1 MSALTRLT
9 MSSPSALCRLGQLLA
24 NRQIIFQQQLPI
36 LSMASSIMVPTQ
48 RTIATSA
55 VRRDIDS
62 AAKYIGAGA
71 ATVGVAGAGAGIG
84 TVFGSLVVAYARN
97 PSLKQQLFSYA
108 ILGFALSEAMG
119 LFCLMMAFMYVS
131 SMFIVSKKLHGL
143 RSISFRSITT
153 DILRIGSVTR
163 PVIPRTDNDQSL
175 IPILYYEKNLFPPSF
190 IRHLEWLMKK
200 DKLGQDA
207 LFVGPPGP
215 TRRRLILAYLE
226 LTRKP
231 YQYIQLTRD
240 TTDSDIKQRREIQNK
255 TALFI
260 NQAAVNAAIHGHTL
274 VLDGLEKTER
284 NVLPILNNLLE
295 NREMNLDNGQFLV
308 STQRFDELLKYYS
321 QEQLEKLN
329 FIRVHE
335 DFRVIALTLPPLTEY
350 KGNSL
355 DPPLRSRFQ
364 LRDIGNEPLTFSEHV
379 KLLKTLHPNVENQ
392 FIEHLLSFASLVNS
406 TDLETLKLIHFPYDR
421 LDLAVRL
428 VELIPNISLADCLHR
443 IYPYDILYKNSKESK
458 QGIQGMFKKLAL
470 KQSNENSSKKIIHI
484 DRQET
489 QATVSYEMNGK
500 QYKISVPAHDSSSTM
515 IPPTFIKT
523 SYHDQLLSDLMLSHS
538 IGDICLVGPKGCGK
552 SLIVD
557 HFASLL
563 NYPIEYFV
571 LYKDLSA
578 RELLQQR
585 ITNENGD
592 TLWQNTPLVEAAIH
606 GRLLVLDGIHRLNN
620 DTLISLQRLI
630 QDRELFLPDGTRLL
644 RHDRYDL
651 LENPSKNLHR
661 IHPSFRIIA
670 LAEPPTSNTS
680 ASNESSTSKSS
691 SEQNWLNAETLNLF
705 LYHQMRSLNLNEERQ
720 IVYSLL
726 STTSPNQSIPAIE
739 HLLQFV
745 HDLRNSSETQ
755 LKTVAQSLSTR
766 NVLRIAKHLQNQTSN
781 YQIHLREQL
790 IRQTSAPFLPRL
802 VQDTFYEAL
811 TKSGLEENQQIN
823 ASEIN
828 WKQSINNNQQL
839 NASFEHAAKVPFTV
853 FYENPIHSEIIQQ
866 MHESFSLGEHLLLIG
881 PQGVAKNR
889 IVDHYLQTLK
899 LPREY
904 IQLHRDTTVQS
915 LTIQANIIDGRI
927 VYEDSPLIKA
937 IKEGSVAVIDEAD
950 KAPTNVTGILKS
962 LIESGSMF
970 LNDGRRVYPKETG
983 HISTIPS
990 NLIIRTHPNFRM
1002 IVLANRPG
1010 FPFLGNDF
1018 FLSLG
1023 DHFSTFPILNPPR
1036 ESEIILL
1043 QNFAPNLERQK
1054 IEQLV
1059 DVFTELRQLSI
1070 DGIISYPY
1078 SLRELVSIVKH
1089 LHMYPNESLADVV
1102 KNVFDLDNY
1111 NTDVIDRIRGILH
1124 RQGIP
1129 FHIEKRTVNLATS
1142 HPLKLVANRETWS
1155 MKMFNEKDIEP
1166 SSSSSSIIFN
1176 EKSTTQPIKIINSIH
1191 RNDSRTQNFSELIYK
1206 YRLPLDETTY
1216 VHDLNVLKS
1225 NKNVLVLTGNP
1236 LSLWMFKLGE
1246 NQAKKIDLNSVF
1258 INVTNRFTTPN
1269 YQLCVIPENEKQV
1282 VVGDLTSQTW
1292 TLVNLDDGRSSLIQS
1307 SITSSSPLTQT
1318 ISRKFNE
1325 MLSQRTTSISRSLYN
1340 PTNGQLL
1347 QYIFNQ
1353 NFIHIMDFTKNTSQQ
1368 IKLPVSIRH
1377 VFPFGDQ
1384 WILTDHVQQS
1394 SSSYLLNTKTDHKP
1408 TLSLIDYHVDTIGL
1422 ATSGG
1427 HISNNSLWFSSL
1439 HDYLAKIVKN
1449 NDSSLT
1455 VERFKR
1461 SNSISMT
1468 DAPPQEVYEKRR
1480 LQTFINKQHSL
1491 IASFYGKNDIDKKF
1505 IMKNDIP
1512 DSAILSYIELLDLNR
1527 HLITYIPIQRSQD
1540 PNSRSSISQH
1550 EWHMLTKSSSGVLA
1564 AQFDDGSLI
1573 TIDSRA
1579 NIHHWEIVP
1588 TNLQISLDN
1597 WSKQTGRSGEHSLDI
1612 EYLKNGKT
1620 DLSGPKHGKVDPK
1633 NEPHVGGNQWAGGS
1647 GGRDT
1652 AGLGG
1657 IGGPYRLDS
1666 GHQVYQ
1672 VPDEVKAAVPEHIR
1686 KAARELGQKVFKER
1700 LKEIEMSEYEHEVY
1714 EKYLNKISSEIK
1726 MLRSIIESLEAK
1738 SHDRQWVRH
1747 RTTGDWDERKLIE
1760 GIIGEKSIYKYR
1772 ADVPP
1777 EPGSPQTKAKRLR
1790 LVVDLSASMYRFNGV
1805 DNRLERQCEC
1815 VLMFLESLAGFEH
1828 KFTYDI
1834 VGHSGDETSIELVR
1848 KHQAPKNNKERL
1860 KLLKLMYT
1868 HTMFCSSGD
1877 NTFSALKKAIEDLQA
1892 EPDDTVDERFV
1903 IVISDANFDRYGLSP
1918 KIFGKMLQ
1926 SNENVQ
1932 CFAMFIGSL
1941 GQQAIHLQQNLPSG
1955 KGFVCLETSQIPKVL
1970 KTIFTSDV
1978 LH

>member
-1 MSALTRLT
+1 
-9 MSSPSALCRLGQLLA
+9 
-24 NRQIIFQQQLPI
+24 
-36 LSMASSIMVPTQ
+36 
-48 RTIATSA
+48 
-55 VRRDIDS
+55 
-62 AAKYIGAGA
+62 
-71 ATVGVAGAGAGIG
+71 
-84 TVFGSLVVAYARN
+84 
-97 PSLKQQLFSYA
+97 
-108 ILGFALSEAMG
+108 
-119 LFCLMMAFMYVS
+119 
-131 SMFIVSKKLHGL
+131 MFVVSKKLAYLPPKFL
-143 RSISFRSITT
+143 RSIST

-163 PVIPRTDNDQSL
+163 AVTPRIDNNQSL
-175 IPILYYEKNLFPPSF
+175 IPIFYYEKNLFPPSF
-190 IRHLEWLMKK
+190 VRHLEWLMKK

-215 TRRRLILAYLE
+215 TRRHLILAYLE

-231 YQYIQLTRD
+231 YQYLQLTRD

-260 NQAAVNAAIHGHTL
+260 NQAAVNAAIYGHTL

-308 STQRFDELLKYYS
+308 STQRFDELLKLYTK
-321 QEQLEKLN
+321 EQLDKLN

-335 DFRVIALTLPPLTEY
+335 DFRVIALTLPPLSDY

-364 LRDIGNEPLTFSEHV
+364 LRDIGNEPLTFTEYTN
-379 KLLKTLHPNVENQ
+379 LLKTLHPNIDNQ
-392 FIEHLLSFASLVNS
+392 FLEQLLSLASLINS
-406 TDLETLKLIHFPYDR
+406 TDLETLKLIHFPFDR
-421 LDLAVRL
+421 LDQSVRL
-428 VELIPNISLADCLHR
+428 AELIPNITLADCLHR
-443 IYPYDILYKNSKESK
+443 IYPYEILYKNSKES
-458 QGIQGMFKKLAL
+458 IQAIQHMFKKLTI
-470 KQSNENSSKKIIHI
+470 KQQIENSSKKIIHI
-484 DRQET
+484 NRNEA
-489 QATVSYEMNGK
+489 QAIVDYEMNKK
-500 QYKISVPAHDSSSTM
+500 QYQITVSAHNTSSPI

-523 SYHDQLLSDLMLSHS
+523 PYHDQLLSDLMLSHA
-538 IGDICLVGPKGCGK
+538 IGDICLIGPKGCGK
-552 SLIVD
+552 SLIID
-557 HFASLL
+557 QFASLL

-592 TLWQNTPLVEAAIH
+592 TLWQNTPLIEAAIH

-620 DTLISLQRLI
+620 DTLVSLQRII

-644 RHDRYDL
+644 RHDRYDNL
-651 LENPSKNLHR
+651 KNPNKNIRR

-670 LAEPPTSNTS
+670 LAEPPSNTNPG
-680 ASNESSTSKSS
+680 SNESSTAKSS

-705 LYHQMRSLNLNEERQ
+705 LYHQMRSLNLAEERQ
-720 IVYSLL
+720 IIYSLL
-726 STTSPNQSIPAIE
+726 SCSNQSIPAID

-745 HDLRNSSETQ
+745 HELRNSPETQ
-755 LKTVAQSLSTR
+755 LKTVARSLSTR
-766 NVLRIAKHLQNQTSN
+766 NVLRIAKHLKDNSSN
-781 YQIHLREQL
+781 YHTQLRDQL

-802 VQDTFYEAL
+802 VQDAFYEAL
-811 TKSGLEENQQIN
+811 NKSGLEKNQETI
-823 ASEIN
+823 SSTIN
-828 WKQSINNNQQL
+828 WKQSTTDNKQL
-839 NASFEHAAKVPFTV
+839 KPSFEHAAKVPFTI

-866 MHESFSLGEHLLLIG
+866 MHESFLLGEHLLLIG

-937 IKEGSVAVIDEAD
+937 IKEGSIAVIDEAD

-970 LNDGRRVYPKETG
+970 LSDGRRVYPKDTG
-983 HISTIPS
+983 DISTIPS
-990 NLIIRTHPNFRM
+990 NMIIRTHPNFRM

-1043 QNFAPNLERQK
+1043 QNFAPNLQREK
-1054 IEQLV
+1054 LEQLV

-1089 LHMYPNESLADVV
+1089 LNMFPNESLADVV
-1102 KNVFDLDNY
+1102 RNVFDLDNY
-1111 NTDVIDRIRGILH
+1111 NTDVIDRIRSILH
-1124 RQGIP
+1124 RHGIP
-1129 FHIEKRTVNLATS
+1129 FDIQKRTVNLTNS
-1142 HPLKLVANRETWS
+1142 HPLKLFSNQETWP
-1155 MKMFNEKDIEP
+1155 MEILENENLEY
-1166 SSSSSSIIFN
+1166 SSSPIIFN
-1176 EKSTTQPIKIINSIH
+1176 EKSNKQPIKTIESIQ
-1191 RNDSRTQNFSELIYK
+1191 RSDSRTQNFSELMFR

-1216 VHDLNVLKS
+1216 VHDLNVLKE
-1225 NKNVLVLTGNP
+1225 NKTVLVLTGNP
-1236 LSLWMFKLGE
+1236 ISLWTFKLGK
-1246 NQAKKIDLNSVF
+1246 NQAKKIDLNSIF
-1258 INVTNRFTTPN
+1258 TNNTNRFTTPN
-1269 YQLCVIPENEKQV
+1269 YQLCVIPGNDKQV
-1282 VVGDLTSQTW
+1282 VVGDLPNQIW
-1292 TLVNLDDGRSSLIQS
+1292 TLVDIDNGQSSVIQS
-1307 SITSSSPLTQT
+1307 NNSSLTQT
-1318 ISRKFNE
+1318 ITRKFNE
-1325 MLSQRTTSISRSLYN
+1325 MLAQRTASTSRSVYN
-1340 PTNGQLL
+1340 STNGQLL
-1347 QYIFNQ
+1347 QYIHNHNSICIL
-1353 NFIHIMDFTKNTSQQ
+1353 NFMKNIIQQ
-1368 IKLPVSIRH
+1368 IKLPFPVRH
-1377 VFPFGDQ
+1377 AIPFGDQ
-1384 WILTDHVQQS
+1384 WLLTDHGQKS
-1394 SSSYLLNTKTDHKP
+1394 SSSYLLNTNHEEKP
-1408 TLSLIDYHVDTIGL
+1408 ILSMVQYNLDTIGL
-1422 ATSGG
+1422 ANSGG
-1427 HISNNSLWFSSL
+1427 DFNKNSLWFSSSN
-1439 HDYLAKIVKN
+1439 DYLGKINTNENKN
-1449 NDSSLT
+1449 NLIA
-1455 VERFKR
+1455 ERYKR
-1461 SNSISMT
+1461 SKVLSSN
-1468 DAPPQEVYEKRR
+1468 DASPQEVFEKRR
-1480 LQTFINKQHSL
+1480 LQTFINKQQSL
-1491 IASFYGKNDIDKKF
+1491 ITSFFNKNEIDKKY
-1505 IMKNDIP
+1505 ITKTDIP
-1512 DSAILSYIELLDLNR
+1512 ESSILSYIELIDLKR
-1527 HLITYIPIQRSQD
+1527 HLVTYVPIQRLQEQ
-1540 PNSRSSISQH
+1540 NSRSSTSQH
-1550 EWHMLTKSSSGVLA
+1550 EWHMQTKSSSGVIA
-1564 AQFDDGSLI
+1564 AQCDDDSLI

-1579 NIHHWEIVP
+1579 NIYHWEITP
-1588 TNLQISLDN
+1588 SNLQISLDT
-1597 WSKQTGRSGEHSLDI
+1597 WSKQTGRVGEHSLDI
-1612 EYLKNGKT
+1612 EYLKDGKT
-1620 DLSGPKHGKVDPK
+1620 DLNGPKHGKVDPE
-1633 NEPHVGGNQWAGGS
+1633 NQPHVGGNQWAGGS

-1672 VPDEVKAAVPEHIR
+1672 VPDDVKAAVPEHIR
-1686 KAARELGQKVFKER
+1686 KAAKELGQKVFKER

-1714 EKYLNKISSEIK
+1714 EKYINKISSEIK

-1828 KFTYDI
+1828 KFVYDI
-1834 VGHSGDETSIELVR
+1834 VGHSGDEHSIELIR
-1848 KHQAPKNNKERL
+1848 KNQPPKNNKERL

-1877 NTFSALKKAIEDLQA
+1877 NTFSALKTAIDALQA

-1918 KIFGKMLQ
+1918 KVFGKMLQ

-1941 GQQAIHLQQNLPSG
+1941 GQQASLLQQNLPSG
-1955 KGFVCLETSQIPKVL
+1955 KGFVCLETNQIPKVL

>member
-1 MSALTRLT
+1 MFVVSRK
-9 MSSPSALCRLGQLLA
+9 
-24 NRQIIFQQQLPI
+24 LPCFR
-36 LSMASSIMVPTQ
+36 PTFI
-48 RTIATSA
+48 RT
-55 VRRDIDS
+55 V
-62 AAKYIGAGA
+62 
-71 ATVGVAGAGAGIG
+71 
-84 TVFGSLVVAYARN
+84 
-97 PSLKQQLFSYA
+97 
-108 ILGFALSEAMG
+108 
-119 LFCLMMAFMYVS
+119 
-131 SMFIVSKKLHGL
+131 
-143 RSISFRSITT
+143 TT

-163 PVIPRTDNDQSL
+163 SVTPPIDNNQSL
-175 IPILYYEKNLFPPSF
+175 IPIFYYEKNLFPPSF

-215 TRRRLILAYLE
+215 TRRQLILAYLE

-231 YQYIQLTRD
+231 YQYLQLTRD

-308 STQRFDELLKYYS
+308 STQRFDELLKSYTK
-321 QEQLEKLN
+321 EQLDQLN

-335 DFRVIALTLPPLTEY
+335 DFRVIALTLPPLPDY
-350 KGNSL
+350 KGHSL

-364 LRDIGNEPLTFSEHV
+364 LRDIGNVPLTFTEHTN
-379 KLLKTLHPNVENQ
+379 LLRTLHPNVDGL
-392 FIEHLLSFASLVNS
+392 FIENLLSLASLINS
-406 TDLETLKLIHFPYDR
+406 TDLETLKLVHFPFDR
-421 LDLAVRL
+421 LNLSVRL
-428 VELIPNISLADCLHR
+428 AELIPNMNLADCLHR
-443 IYPYDILYKNSKESK
+443 IYPYEILYKNSKESK
-458 QGIQGMFKKLAL
+458 QTIQHMFNKLAIQQQVE
-470 KQSNENSSKKIIHI
+470 KSSKKILKII
-484 DRQET
+484 RQET
-489 QATVSYEMNGK
+489 KAIVDYEMNGK
-500 QYKISVPAHDSSSTM
+500 KYKITVPAHDTSLPITS
-515 IPPTFIKT
+515 PTFIST
-523 SYHDQLLSDLMLSHS
+523 SYHDQLLSDLMLSHA

-552 SLIVD
+552 SLIID

-592 TLWQNTPLVEAAIH
+592 TVWQNTPLVQAAIH

-620 DTLISLQRLI
+620 DTLVSLQRLI

-644 RHDRYDL
+644 RHDRYDN
-651 LENPSKNLHR
+651 LENPSKNLRR

-670 LAEPPTSNTS
+670 LAEPPLGNNIGSS
-680 ASNESSTSKSS
+680 ESSSIKSS

-705 LYHQMRSLNLNEERQ
+705 LYHQMRSLNLTEERQ
-720 IVYSLL
+720 IVYSYL
-726 STTSPNQSIPAIE
+726 SSSNKSIPAIE

-745 HDLRNSSETQ
+745 HELRNSSETQ

-766 NVLRIAKHLQNQTSN
+766 NVLRIAKHLKESTSN
-781 YQIHLREQL
+781 YHSQLRDQL

-802 VQDTFYEAL
+802 VQDAFYEAL
-811 TKSGLEENQQIN
+811 NKSGLEVNEQTIT
-823 ASEIN
+823 STIN
-828 WKQSINNNQQL
+828 WKESSMNDNNNSL
-839 NASFEHAAKVPFTV
+839 KSSFEHAAKVPFTV

-866 MHESFSLGEHLLLIG
+866 MHESFLLGEHLLLIG

-915 LTIQANIIDGRI
+915 LTIQASIINGRI

-970 LNDGRRVYPKETG
+970 LSDGRHVYPKETG
-983 HISTIPS
+983 NISTIPS
-990 NLIIRTHPNFRM
+990 HMIIRTHPNFRM

-1043 QNFAPNLERQK
+1043 QNFGPNIERK
-1054 IEQLV
+1054 KLEQLV

-1089 LHMYPNESLADVV
+1089 LNMFPNDSLADVIR
-1102 KNVFDLDNY
+1102 NVFDLDNY
-1111 NTDVIDRIRGILH
+1111 NTDVMDRLRAILH
-1124 RQGIP
+1124 RYGIP
-1129 FHIEKRTVNLATS
+1129 FHVENRTVNLGIS
-1142 HPLKLVANRETWS
+1142 HPLKLIPKQETWQI
-1155 MKMFNEKDIEP
+1155 MTIDGGNIEQ
-1166 SSSSSSIIFN
+1166 SSSIILN
-1176 EKSTTQPIKIINSIH
+1176 EKSNKQSMKIIQSIN
-1191 RNDSRTQNFSELIYK
+1191 RTDSRTKNFSELIYQ
-1206 YRLPLDETTY
+1206 YRLPLDDTTY
-1216 VHDLNVLKS
+1216 VHDLNVLNENKS
-1225 NKNVLVLTGNP
+1225 VLVLTGNP
-1236 LSLWMFKLGE
+1236 LSLWIFKLGE
-1246 NQAKKIDLNSVF
+1246 NQAKKIDLHSLFTDN
-1258 INVTNRFTTPN
+1258 TNQFTTPN
-1269 YQLCVIPENEKQV
+1269 YQLNVIPGNEKQV
-1282 VVGDLTSQTW
+1282 IVGDLTSQTW
-1292 TLVNLDDGRSSLIQS
+1292 ATVNLDDGRNSLIQS
-1307 SITSSSPLTQT
+1307 TISSSSPITQT
-1318 ISRKFNE
+1318 ITRKFNE
-1325 MLSQRTTSISRSLYN
+1325 MLSQRNTSTSRSVYN

-1347 QYIFNQ
+1347 QYILNY
-1353 NFIHIMDFTKNTSQQ
+1353 NSIHIIDFIKNISQH
-1368 IKLPVSIRH
+1368 IKLPFAIRH
-1377 VFPFGDQ
+1377 VIPFGDQ

-1394 SSSYLLNTKTDHKP
+1394 SSSYLFNINNEKKP
-1408 TLSLIDYHVDTIGL
+1408 IISMIQHNLDAIGL
-1422 ATSGG
+1422 ASSGG
-1427 HISNNSLWFSSL
+1427 YFNDNSLWFSSSN
-1439 HDYLAKIVKN
+1439 DYLAKIISNTSN
-1449 NDSSLT
+1449 NLI

-1461 SNSISMT
+1461 IKIISSG
-1468 DAPPQEVYEKRR
+1468 DVPPREMYEKRR

-1491 IASFYGKNDIDKKF
+1491 IASFYAKNEIDKKF
-1505 IMKNDIP
+1505 TIKNDIP
-1512 DSAILSYIELLDLNR
+1512 DSSILTYIELIDLKN
-1527 HLITYIPIQRSQD
+1527 HLITYIPIQRPQQQ
-1540 PNSRSSISQH
+1540 NSRSSASQH
-1550 EWHMLTKSSSGVLA
+1550 EWHMLIKSGSGVIA
-1564 AQFDDGSLI
+1564 AQYNDGSLI
-1573 TIDSRA
+1573 TIDA
-1579 NIHHWEIVP
+1579 HAIIHHWEIIP
-1588 TNLQISLDN
+1588 SNLQISLDAWYKN
-1597 WSKQTGRSGEHSLDI
+1597 TNQSGEHSLDI
-1612 EYLKNGKT
+1612 EYLKGGKT
-1620 DLSGPKHGKVDPK
+1620 DLSGPKHGKVDPE
-1633 NEPHVGGNQWAGGS
+1633 NNPHVGGNQWAGGS

-1672 VPDEVKAAVPEHIR
+1672 VPDDVKAAVPEHIR
-1686 KAARELGQKVFKER
+1686 KAAKELGQKVFKER

-1815 VLMFLESLAGFEH
+1815 VLMFLESLSGFEH
-1828 KFTYDI
+1828 KFVYDI
-1834 VGHSGDETSIELVR
+1834 VGHSGDEHSIELV
-1848 KHQAPKNNKERL
+1848 KKNQPPKNNKERL

-1877 NTFSALKKAIEDLQA
+1877 NTLPALKTAIDALQA

-1918 KIFGKMLQ
+1918 KVFGKMLQ